1 MSKKI
6 TKDEF
11 TTIMAKAVSEEMHEF
26 ETKMGSSSLAIA
38 LLGASIGSKIK
49 DLLFEN
55 EEVIEIITDKE

>member
-26 ETKMGSSSLAIA
+26 ETKMGLPSLAIPF
-38 LLGASIGSKIK
+38 LGASIGSKIK

-55 EEVIEIITDKE
+55 EEEIEIITDKE